1 MNRCGVPFLDTV
13 SVVAKQIIINASV
26 SETRIALLEQ
36 DELINIHIERHNKQ
50 GILGN
55 VYLGKVIRVLPG
67 MQSAFVDIG
76 VGQAGFLY
84 AKDALGAEAVFDEE
98 ESDEPYPANKQPIE
112 KLIREGQQIVVQV
125 IKESYGTKGPRL
137 TMGVAVPGRYL
148 VLLPAASRVGV
159 SRKIESE
166 TERRRLRE
174 LLSDIREKHLGIIVR
189 TAAENVGLEQL
200 QRDLRYLTE
209 LWEKLTTRKDS
220 GKSPNLLHMDYS
232 LVTRVARDLY
242 TDDVQRI
249 VVDDDGS
256 YRELLAFFKKID
268 DGSTA
273 KIELYRGDIPVFD
286 IYGIER
292 DIDSALQA
300 RVDLPS
306 GGFVVVD
313 ETEALTTFDI
323 NTGKYTGRKNPSE
336 TILQTNLEAVKIVAT
351 QIRLRDIG
359 GIIVIDFIDMNTKA
373 NREKVY
379 KALLQ
384 QLKPD
389 KARTSILKISDIG
402 LVQMTRKRTRES
414 LEKTLTTTC
423 LACDGSGHQKSS
435 ATIAYELFRD
445 VQRIYHRTKTNR
457 MQLRVRED
465 IYRFIITEEKK
476 HLDHLQK
483 KFSIRI
489 ELLATPWHD
498 PAWEREPYQIVR
510 I

>member
-1 MNRCGVPFLDTV
+1 MAT
-13 SVVAKQIIINASV
+13 KQIIINASV
-26 SETRIALLEQ
+26 SETRIALLER
-36 DELINIHIERHNKQ
+36 DELVNIHIERHHKQ
-50 GILGN
+50 SIVGN
-55 VYLGKVIRVLPG
+55 VYLGRVIRVLPG

-84 AKDALGAEAVFDEE
+84 AKDALGAEVADDEE
-98 ESDEPYPANKQPIE
+98 EGDSPYPANQQPIE
-112 KLIREGQQIVVQV
+112 KLIREGQRIVVQV
-125 IKESYGTKGPRL
+125 IKESYGSKGPRL

-148 VLLPAASRVGV
+148 VLLPASSRTGV
-159 SRKIESE
+159 SRKIASE

-174 LLSDIREKHLGIIVR
+174 LISSIREKPLGIIVR
-189 TAAENVGLEQL
+189 TAAEKVGREHLH
-200 QRDLRYLTE
+200 RDLLYLTE
-209 LWEKLTTRKDS
+209 LWEKMTARKDS
-220 GKSPNLLHMDYS
+220 GKSPHLLHMDYS
-232 LVTRVARDLY
+232 IVTRVARDLY
-242 TDDVQRI
+242 TDEVQKI
-249 VVDDDGS
+249 VVDNES
-256 YRELLAFFKKID
+256 SHRELLAFFKKID
-268 DGSTA
+268 DNSTA
-273 KIELYRGDIPVFD
+273 KIEFYRGNVPVFD

-292 DIDSALQA
+292 DIDLALQA

-323 NTGKYTGRKNPSE
+323 NTGKYTGRKNPSK
-336 TILQTNLEAVKIVAT
+336 TILLTNLEAVKVVAT

-359 GIIVIDFIDMNTKA
+359 GIIVIDFIDMDTQA
-373 NREKVY
+373 DRDKVY
-379 KALLQ
+379 NALLQ
-384 QLKPD
+384 QMKYD

-423 LACDGSGHQKSS
+423 PACEGRGHQKSN

-445 VQRIYHRTKTNR
+445 VHRIYHHTKTNR

-465 IYRFIITEEKK
+465 IYRFITSEEKK

-489 ELLATPWHD
+489 ELLALPWHD

>member
-1 MNRCGVPFLDTV
+1 MFCGYEH
-13 SVVAKQIIINASV
+13 VATKQIIINTSI

-36 DELINIHIERHNKQ
+36 DELVNIHIERHHKQ
-50 GILGN
+50 GIVGN

-84 AKDALGAEAVFDEE
+84 AKDALGAEAAFDDD
-98 ESDEPYPANKQPIE
+98 ESDDPYPDNKQPIE

-125 IKESYGTKGPRL
+125 VKESYGSKGPRL

-148 VLLPAASRVGV
+148 VLLPSASRIGV

-166 TERRRLRE
+166 AERRRLRE
-174 LLSDIREKHLGIIVR
+174 LISNIREQNIGIIAR
-189 TAAENVGLEQL
+189 TAAENVGHEQL
-200 QRDLRYLTE
+200 DRDLRYLIE
-209 LWEKLTTRKDS
+209 LWEKLAARKES
-220 GKSPNLLHMDYS
+220 GKSPNLLHADYS
-232 LVTRVARDLY
+232 LVTRVARDLN
-242 TDDVQRI
+242 TDEVQKI
-249 VVDDDGS
+249 VVDDESS

-268 DGSTA
+268 DNSTA

-292 DIDSALQA
+292 DIDLALQA

-323 NTGKYTGRKNPSE
+323 NTGKYTGRKNPKE
-336 TILQTNLEAVKIVAT
+336 TILQTNLEAVKTVAT
-351 QIRLRDIG
+351 QIRVRDIG
-359 GIIVIDFIDMNTKA
+359 GIIVIDFIDMNSKA
-373 NREKVY
+373 DREKVY

-414 LEKTLTTTC
+414 LEKTLTNPC
-423 LACDGSGHQKSS
+423 PACDGSGYQKSC
-435 ATIAYELFRD
+435 ATIAYELFRE
-445 VQRIYHRTKTNR
+445 VQRVYYRTKTNR
-457 MQLRVRED
+457 MQLKVRED
-465 IYRFIITEEKK
+465 IYRFILYQEKK
-476 HLDHLQK
+476 HLDYLQK
-483 KFSIRI
+483 KFRIRI

-498 PAWEREPYQIVR
+498 PAWEREPYQITHV
-510 I
+510 

>member
-1 MNRCGVPFLDTV
+1 MA
-13 SVVAKQIIINASV
+13 AKQIIINASI

-36 DELINIHIERHNKQ
+36 DELINIHIERHSKQ
-50 GILGN
+50 QIIGN

-84 AKDALGAEAVFDEE
+84 AKDVLSSDVVLDDEPRD
-98 ESDEPYPANKQPIE
+98 ESDEPYPANNQPIE
-112 KLIREGQQIVVQV
+112 KVIRDGQQIVVQV
-125 IKESYGTKGPRL
+125 VKESYGSKGPRL
-137 TMGVAVPGRYL
+137 TMGVAIPGRYL
-148 VLLPAASRVGV
+148 VLLPAATRIGI
-159 SRKIESE
+159 SRKIENE
-166 TERRRLRE
+166 AERKRLRE
-174 LLSDIREKHLGIIVR
+174 LIGSIRNTNLGIIVR
-189 TAAENVGLEQL
+189 TAAEKIGREQL
-200 QRDLRYLTE
+200 ERDLRYLRE
-209 LWEKLTTRKDS
+209 LWEALHASKNS
-220 GKSPNLLHMDYS
+220 GKSPNLLHMDFS
-232 LVTRVARDLY
+232 IVTRVARDLY
-242 TDDVQRI
+242 TDEVQKI
-249 VVDDDGS
+249 IVDDEGS
-256 YRELLAFFKKID
+256 YQELVAFFKKID
-268 DGSTA
+268 RSSLS
-273 KIELYRGDIPVFD
+273 KIELYRGGIPVFD

-292 DIDSALQA
+292 DIDLALQA

-323 NTGKYTGRKNPSE
+323 NTGKYTGRKNQSE
-336 TILQTNLEAVKIVAT
+336 TILQTNLEAVKTVAT

-359 GIIVIDFIDMNTKA
+359 GIIVIDFIDMNSKA
-373 NREKVY
+373 DREKVY

-423 LACDGSGHQKSS
+423 PTCGGSGHQKSN
-435 ATIAYELFRD
+435 ATIAYEIFRD
-445 VQRIYHRTKTNR
+445 VQRVHQRTKATR
-457 MQLRVRED
+457 IEIRLRED
-465 IYRFIITEEKK
+465 IHRFIVSAEKH

-483 KFSIRI
+483 KLHLHIK
-489 ELLATPWHD
+489 LQPTPWHD